1 MGAGRDGHTGV
12 GQVAQDDDPFG
23 LTYAGPALSASLNWT
38 EWIEARRAFL
48 VREKEFG
55 RQREALAGDRRDLP
69 WEEVTK
75 EYVFDGP
82 AGKAA
87 LPDLFDGCG
96 QLVVYH
102 FMFPPEDDAGC
113 PHCSFWA
120 DSFNGSPAHLGAR
133 DTAFAAVS
141 RAPPEELMAYRQR
154 MGWSFPWYSA
164 GETDFNY
171 DFGVSFPAEAVAN
184 GTAVYNYGSV
194 PGFEDREGISAFIRD
209 EQGQVFHTYS
219 TYARGIDP
227 VNSAYQLLD
236 LTAKG
241 RDEPSEGNPQFWVR
255 RHDEYGR

>member
-1 MGAGRDGHTGV
+1 VLAGSIRD
-12 GQVAQDDDPFG
+12 
-23 LTYAGPALSASLNWT
+23 
-38 EWIEARRAFL
+38 
-48 VREKEFG
+48 VRECLLDLG
-55 RQREALAGDRRDLP
+55 R
-69 WEEVTK
+69 
-75 EYVFDGP
+75 
-82 AGKAA
+82 
-87 LPDLFDGCG
+87 
-96 QLVVYH
+96 
-102 FMFPPEDDAGC
+102 

-120 DSFNGSPAHLGAR
+120 DSFNGSPAHLRAR

-141 RAPPEELMAYRQR
+141 RAPLEKLMAYRQR

-194 PGFEDREGISAFIRD
+194 PGLEDREGISAFIRD

-227 VNSAYQLLD
+227 VNSSYQLLD
-236 LTAKG
+236 LTAEG
-241 RDEPSEGNPQFWVR
+241 RDEPREGNPQFWVR